1 MKFLAVSQNM
11 GDPSPHLAAEGAR
24 MAELV
29 LDKTVEQVFLK
40 TDYSGAVLIA
50 SATDAGALGTAL
62 DTLPLVVNGPTSF
75 TITEIVA
82 APN

>member
-50 SATDAGALGTAL
+50 SATDAGAL